1 MVFKKFTSM
10 ENKKLPFGLVIMGM
24 MKQFMRVLKK
34 QMLEVNEDSTVE
46 QMGLLI
52 AVSNEHKDVIQQD
65 MADILGKDKSSI
77 LRSIDLLEKRG
88 LLQRLKD
95 PNDRR
100 KNIINITQLGID
112 TLNQHFEMER
122 QLTESLVEGISET
135 ELKNFFTVIERI
147 KSNAE
152 KL

>member
-1 MVFKKFTSM
+1 M
-10 ENKKLPFGLVIMGM
+10 ENKDLPFAMVVMGM
-24 MKQFMRVLKK
+24 MKQFFKLLKR
-34 QMLEVNEDSTVE
+34 QIHEIDNDSTIE

-52 AVSNEHKDVIQQD
+52 AVSNKHEEVIQQD

-88 LLQRLKD
+88 LLVRMKN

-100 KNIINITQLGID
+100 KNIINITQLGKD
-112 TLNQHFEMER
+112 TLDQHFEME
-122 QLTESLVEGISET
+122 QKLTESLLEGISET
-135 ELKNFFTVIERI
+135 ELKNFFTVVARI